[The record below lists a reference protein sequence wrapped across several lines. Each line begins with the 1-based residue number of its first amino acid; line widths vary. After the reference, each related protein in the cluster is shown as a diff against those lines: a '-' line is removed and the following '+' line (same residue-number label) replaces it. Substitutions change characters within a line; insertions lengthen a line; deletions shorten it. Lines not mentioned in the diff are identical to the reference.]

1 VVAVAEVLGQA
12 EDQRFLKG
20 VVDLLELPP
29 QLVLLLFLES
39 ALFYDLGVFLLFLVR
54 IALGLTSGEVRW
66 LFLAVPPTTTSTLG
80 QLATFQVIAHL

>member
-1 VVAVAEVLGQA
+1 VVAVTEVLGQA
-12 EDQRFLKG
+12 EDQWLLKS

-54 IALGLTSGEVRW
+54 IAL
-66 LFLAVPPTTTSTLG
+66 
-80 QLATFQVIAHL
+80 